1 MGEVG
6 SPKTEALRP
15 AAPVR
20 QKSGLVR
27 SASGFDAFVFALS
40 GISVGIMFEWSSFF
54 GPGYYPGGNQVVALF
69 ISVVAA
75 LVIAFA
81 YRYWGQIFPRSGGD
95 YVFVSRGFHP
105 GFALGTNFVYCWILM
120 VSPAFAMSIMQPLL
134 SSFASALA
142 SATGWHFLASLSTW
156 FNTNLGYAVI
166 GSVDLLLAASIAAFG
181 LKRAIG
187 YMKILF
193 FTGLGGEVILVV
205 ALLFAS
211 TSTFVRHLH
220 AATGYT
226 VPQIKHKAAA
236 TGFTSA
242 SFNLSSTFKLTN
254 WYVTSLFF
262 AALLLYIGGEIKNA
276 ARNIGRAL
284 VAAVIFSG
292 IAALAYLLALNNVVP
307 TSLQGALSWNS
318 TAAPAFSTAG
328 LPYPHELLA
337 VLWGTSGGGLILTL
351 VAFISLLA
359 WVTIW
364 TPLVLSFAQRGILAW
379 ALDGLAPRWVGRV
392 NERYHTPIPALI
404 IAFLMGES
412 FMLWFAFDPG
422 ARTIVL
428 LVPLF
433 VCIGISMLVGVF
445 FPYVRTDLIDQ
456 SIVGDRKWLG
466 IHRMSIMCAAGT
478 IIMAF
483 WSWNMLED
491 PIASGTDRTPLWV
504 TLGIVVGI
512 TIYYF
517 VLRAYRRREGEDITV
532 TFKRIP
538 IE

>member
-1 MGEVG
+1 M
-6 SPKTEALRP
+6 
-15 AAPVR
+15 
-20 QKSGLVR
+20 
-27 SASGFDAFVFALS
+27 
-40 GISVGIMFEWSSFF
+40 
-54 GPGYYPGGNQVVALF
+54 
-69 ISVVAA
+69 
-75 LVIAFA
+75 
-81 YRYWGQIFPRSGGD
+81 
-95 YVFVSRGFHP
+95 
-105 GFALGTNFVYCWILM
+105 
-120 VSPAFAMSIMQPLL
+120 
-134 SSFASALA
+134 
-142 SATGWHFLASLSTW
+142 
-156 FNTNLGYAVI
+156 
-166 GSVDLLLAASIAAFG
+166 
-181 LKRAIG
+181 
-187 YMKILF
+187 
-193 FTGLGGEVILVV
+193 ILVV

-379 ALDGLAPRWVGRV
+379 ALDGLAP
-392 NERYHTPIPALI
+392 
-404 IAFLMGES
+404 
-412 FMLWFAFDPG
+412 G
-422 ARTIVL
+422 A
-428 LVPLF
+428 
-433 VCIGISMLVGVF
+433 GSG
-445 FPYVRTDLIDQ
+445 
-456 SIVGDRKWLG
+456 
-466 IHRMSIMCAAGT
+466 
-478 IIMAF
+478 
-483 WSWNMLED
+483 
-491 PIASGTDRTPLWV
+491 ASTSA
-504 TLGIVVGI
+504 I
-512 TIYYF
+512 TRPF
-517 VLRAYRRREGEDITV
+517 QR
-532 TFKRIP
+532 
-538 IE
+538 